1 MDDVKTVIH
10 SLFPD
15 PKIRKRCLEAF
26 DETVSYANSLG
37 SEKWGAYYTRG
48 QVRLL
53 IGNLIVFTLEPGC
66 TWLALDQELLEKS
79 QELRSFLERAKE
91 WKWDDHDYPR
101 YTNVPSKNGFYVPSD
116 EHQNIWAVIKQLHF
130 EFISKTAAKYKKLR
144 KGTQNNSKLLMEYI
158 RDEIGDFF
166 PSSDSDDVG
175 GNTPPSPST
184 YDPFAA

>member
-1 MDDVKTVIH
+1 
-10 SLFPD
+10 
-15 PKIRKRCLEAF
+15 
-26 DETVSYANSLG
+26 
-37 SEKWGAYYTRG
+37 
-48 QVRLL
+48 
-53 IGNLIVFTLEPGC
+53 
-66 TWLALDQELLEKS
+66 
-79 QELRSFLERAKE
+79 
-91 WKWDDHDYPR
+91 
-101 YTNVPSKNGFYVPSD
+101 VPSKNGFYVPSD

-158 RDEIGDFF
+158 RGEIGDFF